1 MTILRPVNNLE
12 EKAKGFLSRL
22 LGNPALQNMTPL
34 QKEEQ
39 IIQFLKAN
47 SAQLYPTLASP
58 AFFPGK
64 SWDEIVS
71 ILKNIVALNT
81 NNSIEP
87 GIQKILTEGM
97 DLSFIQLIRQ
107 QNMPQDQLK
116 EKVYDFVSTILS
128 KQEARFEFI
137 GSYNAL
143 AYRFVDKYL
152 EEIFRRK
159 QYVHFELTKV
169 QRLKLGKDAIKDMI
183 RLTILLKPAVFL
195 LVESQGGAGRLESG
209 RGLVQGPFAEKA
221 LQVMKQK
228 FVVLPEEIIASAV
241 HANVSFQEDPKLEA
255 TSRIAA
261 ILTSM
266 GKSHKPDQK
275 IDRGAD
281 TADKSW
287 LSIARRNFR
296 FYGFD
301 IKMID
306 EFYMIAAENGW

>member
-1 MTILRPVNNLE
+1 MTILRSVSNLE
-12 EKAKGFLSRL
+12 QKAQGFLSRL
-22 LGNPALQNMTPL
+22 LGNPALRNMTPL

-39 IIQFLKAN
+39 ILQFLKVNA
-47 SAQLYPTLASP
+47 AQLYPTLASP

-71 ILKNIVALNT
+71 ILRSMIALNT
-81 NNSIEP
+81 NNAIEP
-87 GIQKILTEGM
+87 GIQKILADGM

-107 QNMPQDQLK
+107 QNMPQEQLK
-116 EKVYDFVSTILS
+116 KRIYEFVSTILS

-152 EEIFRRK
+152 EEVFKRK
-159 QYVHFELTKV
+159 QYIHFELTKV

-183 RLTILLKPAVFL
+183 RLSVLLKPAVFL
-195 LVESQGGAGRLESG
+195 LVESQGTAKLESG

-221 LQVMKQK
+221 LEVMKKK
-228 FVVLPEEIIASAV
+228 FTILPDEVLASAV
-241 HANVSFQEDPKLEA
+241 HSNVSFQENPDLEA
-255 TSRIAA
+255 TSRMAS
-261 ILTSM
+261 ILTAM
-266 GKSHKPDQK
+266 GKNYKPDQK
-275 IDRGAD
+275 TDRGAD

-287 LSIARRNFR
+287 LSIARRNYR
-296 FYGFD
+296 YYGFD

-306 EFYMIAAENGW
+306 ECYMIAAENGW

>member
-1 MTILRPVNNLE
+1 
-12 EKAKGFLSRL
+12 
-22 LGNPALQNMTPL
+22 MTPL

-39 IIQFLKAN
+39 ILQFLKVNA
-47 SAQLYPTLASP
+47 AQLYPTLASP

-64 SWDEIVS
+64 SWNEIIS
-71 ILKNIVALNT
+71 ILQNMVALNT
-81 NNSIEP
+81 NNAIEP
-87 GIQKILTEGM
+87 GIQKILSENM

-116 EKVYDFVSTILS
+116 KKIYEFVSSILS
-128 KQEARFEFI
+128 KQEARFEFV

-152 EEIFRRK
+152 EEIFDRK
-159 QYVHFELTKV
+159 QYTHFELTKV
-169 QRLKLGKDAIKDMI
+169 QRLKLGKDAVKDMI
-183 RLTILLKPAVFL
+183 RLSILLKPAVFL
-195 LVESQGGAGRLESG
+195 LAESQGAGKIESG
-209 RGLVQGPFAEKA
+209 RGLVQAAFAEKA

-228 FVVLPEEIIASAV
+228 FVVLPDEVLASAV
-241 HANVSFQEDPKLEA
+241 HANVSFQENPGLEA
-255 TSRIAA
+255 TSRIAS

-266 GKSHKPDQK
+266 GKAYKPDQQ

-287 LSIARRNFR
+287 LSIARKNFR
-296 FYGFD
+296 YYGFD

-306 EFYMIAAENGW
+306 ECYMIAAENGW

>member
-1 MTILRPVNNLE
+1 MNNLE
-12 EKAKGFLSRL
+12 QKAQGFLSRL

-39 IIQFLKAN
+39 ILQFLKVNA
-47 SAQLYPTLASP
+47 AQLYPTLASP

-64 SWDEIVS
+64 SWDEIMA
-71 ILKNIVALNT
+71 ILQSMISMNT

-87 GIQKILTEGM
+87 GIQKILSEHM

-107 QNMPQDQLK
+107 QNMPQEQLK
-116 EKVYDFVSTILS
+116 KKVHEFVSTILS
-128 KQEARFEFI
+128 KRESRFEFV

-143 AYRFVDKYL
+143 AYRFVDKYM
-152 EEIFRRK
+152 EEVFTRK

-169 QRLKLGKDAIKDMI
+169 QRLKLGKDAIKDMV
-183 RLTILLKPAVFL
+183 RLSILLKPAVFL
-195 LVESQGGAGRLESG
+195 LIESQGAGMAESG
-209 RGLVQGPFAEKA
+209 RGLVQAPFAEKA

-228 FVVLPEEIIASAV
+228 FVVLPEEVLASAAR
-241 HANVSFQEDPKLEA
+241 ANVSFQENPKLEA

-266 GKSHKPDQK
+266 GKSYKPEQK

-296 FYGFD
+296 YYGFD
-301 IKMID
+301 IKMLD